1 MCAFFCVV
9 LIIFGATTA
18 IIADPSLARLIVITG
33 AFGFLHLI
41 QIYSPDHLLCK
52 CGGHFCPRCSSIH
65 WSMLAMAYI
74 DYFMRAPFLELV
86 KLNVSFSSIIGVGL
100 IGVMPIHGMMSRI
113 DQQASD
119 DSKRLVGTL
128 FTLGCYIIILVL
140 IAMGMQ
146 A

>member
-1 MCAFFCVV
+1 
-9 LIIFGATTA
+9 
-18 IIADPSLARLIVITG
+18 
-33 AFGFLHLI
+33 
-41 QIYSPDHLLCK
+41 
-52 CGGHFCPRCSSIH
+52 
-65 WSMLAMAYI
+65 MLAMAYI